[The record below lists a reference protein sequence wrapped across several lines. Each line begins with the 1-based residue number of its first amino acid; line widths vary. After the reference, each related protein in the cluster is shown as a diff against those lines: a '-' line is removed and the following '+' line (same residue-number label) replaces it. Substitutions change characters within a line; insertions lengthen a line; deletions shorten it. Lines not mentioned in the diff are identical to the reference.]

1 MEAALTELGY
11 RPICMPDGESGLRAA
26 TKERPAAVVLDL
38 RMPGMSGLEFLDR
51 FRHTDTGSHTPVIV
65 WTRAYLTSQDQSRL
79 KEAAPLLVL
88 KGRGGVEPLVK
99 ALQACLPVS
108 S

>member
-1 MEAALTELGY
+1 VEAALTELGY

-79 KEAAPLLVL
+79 KEEAPLVVL

-99 ALQACLPVS
+99 ALQACLSASP
-108 S
+108 